1 MELSLVK
8 TRAKR
13 SFDAIGVTRRRS
25 NARRLV
31 GSPVGVPDEQAIG
44 SLLPD
49 GLVEVVSLGLTVAS
63 LLSE

>member
-1 MELSLVK
+1 MLE
-8 TRAKR
+8 
-13 SFDAIGVTRRRS
+13 DW
-25 NARRLV
+25 V

-49 GLVEVVSLGLTVAS
+49 ELVDVKSLGIIIAS